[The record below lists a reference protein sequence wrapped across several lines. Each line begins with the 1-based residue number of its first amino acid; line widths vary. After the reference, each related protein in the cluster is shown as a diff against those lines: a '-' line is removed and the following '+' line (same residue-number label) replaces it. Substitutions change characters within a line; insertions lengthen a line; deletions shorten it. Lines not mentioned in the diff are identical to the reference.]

1 MAGLLDFIKTPRSD
15 NPNRKASL
23 ADRSQIYNLLDNII
37 GFNDDRV
44 TPGEALGAGLRNDP
58 IGLLSGAVRGV
69 QGDLNNLMFEGQAMQ
84 RPFDVMG
91 YAAAPMAP
99 GAMSGRMANVLSSG
113 GAKPTL
119 DQMRANARQRI
130 ADRAKMVQDLTQDA
144 SPVRMKSGD
153 LSVLV
158 SKSPDREGW
167 RVTYFQP
174 DGSPSGHV
182 DAKDKSGAVQRA
194 LEDQFTPI
202 AARPAP
208 TPSRPLNPAEQMA
221 KDVLDMRA
229 AGRAGE
235 VTDEMM
241 SQADPQ
247 YMFANT
253 PLPMDEASRMAR
265 GKDAQISIPGFHG
278 GPDDIVAVDP
288 ARLGG
293 VDALGRALYTAI
305 NPART
310 EEFALD
316 GVTIPLMTTR
326 RDLLADY
333 IPPNAGFS
341 DALRSA
347 GVSDDTIS
355 SLPNAMWQ
363 FTELKRALG
372 SERATNIAKRLGFE
386 GVDDAD
392 TFATFDPTRLRS
404 RFARFDPEFKHLRNL
419 SAGVGGMGL
428 LGMSYPQEE
437 QY

>member
-1 MAGLLDFIKTPRSD
+1 
-15 NPNRKASL
+15 
-23 ADRSQIYNLLDNII
+23 
-37 GFNDDRV
+37 
-44 TPGEALGAGLRNDP
+44 
-58 IGLLSGAVRGV
+58 
-69 QGDLNNLMFEGQAMQ
+69 
-84 RPFDVMG
+84 
-91 YAAAPMAP
+91 
-99 GAMSGRMANVLSSG
+99 
-113 GAKPTL
+113 
-119 DQMRANARQRI
+119 
-130 ADRAKMVQDLTQDA
+130 
-144 SPVRMKSGD
+144 
-153 LSVLV
+153 
-158 SKSPDREGW
+158 
-167 RVTYFQP
+167 
-174 DGSPSGHV
+174 
-182 DAKDKSGAVQRA
+182 
-194 LEDQFTPI
+194 
-202 AARPAP
+202 
-208 TPSRPLNPAEQMA
+208 MA

-241 SQADPQ
+241 AQADPQ
-247 YMFANT
+247 YMYFNT